1 MKLRDKILFRCLLW
15 RLPIPIPSTWM
26 RQHFWISEFKFCK
39 LSVSIFTATNYKKVS
54 WFRSKYAK
62 NHQKNVLWLL
72 LKDHLWFFDFMKD
85 IKDYFS
91 FIKVYFHKN
100 YIKSDNLIRGK
111 LKVWSWDS
119 DIRYRKFKFQHFE
132 LKKEKLIFRIHGH
145 PFFTKRHPNKAN
157 LGSKKALLYYFKDF
171 CLHLLSWIFA
181 NSDVLLKVHLK
192 TC

>member
-54 WFRSKYAK
+54 WFRSKFAR
-62 NHQKNVLWLL
+62 NHNEKVFWLL
-72 LKDHLWFFDFMKD
+72 LQNHLWFFDFMKD

-100 YIKSDNLIRGK
+100 CIKSDNLIRGK
-111 LKVWSWDS
+111 LKVCSWDS
-119 DIRYRKFKFQHFE
+119 EIRYRKFKFQHFE
-132 LKKEKLIFRIHGH
+132 LKKEKLIYFYRTRVRSLGMLV
-145 PFFTKRHPNKAN
+145 TNSLPNS
-157 LGSKKALLYYFKDF
+157 LTDSVTFSKLDW
-171 CLHLLSWIFA
+171 CDPGVWRCQ
-181 NSDVLLKVHLK
+181 LK
-192 TC
+192 TCWGCYCCWCW

>member
-39 LSVSIFTATNYKKVS
+39 LLVSIFTATNYKKVS

-62 NHQKNVLWLL
+62 NHQKIVLWLL
-72 LKDHLWFFDFMKD
+72 LQNHLWFFDFMKD

-111 LKVWSWDS
+111 LKVCSWDS
-119 DIRYRKFKFQHFE
+119 EIRYRKFEFQNFE
-132 LKKEKLIFRIHGH
+132 LKKEKLIS
-145 PFFTKRHPNKAN
+145 P
-157 LGSKKALLYYFKDF
+157 LYYKKTRT
-171 CLHLLSWIFA
+171 
-181 NSDVLLKVHLK
+181 LLKNTQVR
-192 TC
+192 